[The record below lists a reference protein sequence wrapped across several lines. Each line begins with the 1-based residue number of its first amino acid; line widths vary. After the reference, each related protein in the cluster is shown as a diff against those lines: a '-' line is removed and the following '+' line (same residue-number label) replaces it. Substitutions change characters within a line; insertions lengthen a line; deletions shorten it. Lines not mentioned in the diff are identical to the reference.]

1 MKKEKEEKELTN
13 KMAKSILLML
23 SKKSGGIGIR
33 CSIDGFS
40 QCWIYQMKTMNK
52 TYPLYT
58 STGDDLNYVYEYLY
72 LDLEKSDVVKSPG
85 NIQKQF
91 LEKMLKFSRNGY
103 DIRFLNGPTLFTSTL
118 FLKRGTC
125 LEGLLVEHD
134 LVYGIA

>member
-23 SKKSGGIGIR
+23 SKKSGGIGIQY
-33 CSIDGFS
+33 SIDGFS
-40 QCWIYQMKTMNK
+40 QCWIYQMNAMNK
-52 TYPLYT
+52 IYPLYT
-58 STGDDLNYVYEYLY
+58 SADNDLYDVYEYLY
-72 LDLEKSDVVKSPG
+72 LEKLDAAKSSG

-118 FLKRGTC
+118 FL
-125 LEGLLVEHD
+125 
-134 LVYGIA
+134 